1 MSDPGNKDNY
11 MEELGWRDYTDVS
24 KGLPPPLPPPTLPTF
39 DEKSRVEFT
48 FMDEQKRSVLARFLT
63 DGDEFGGPDSF
74 SMSQEEEN
82 TLLSIMERNDLTLV
96 IENLFNKFDWN
107 ISNLGDCLMA
117 GNVICHDIE
126 RLEAQ
131 KSSDGAI
138 LGYVPTGQRM
148 SMCLRD
154 YINYNKKRL
163 SCLENIQKGDER
175 NKTKELYVFRTKS
188 KISSSCESVCDL
200 DDEFEDVENSLNC
213 IDTALVLT
221 GYDLEHN
228 FTGWFNDVKNNLR
241 YKHIFPGKRLV
252 AMLYFRVISI
262 AFLIYKKDIV
272 FLMSYLCL

>member
-1 MSDPGNKDNY
+1 

-63 DGDEFGGPDSF
+63 DGDESGGPDSF

-131 KSSDGAI
+131 KSSDGTI

-175 NKTKELYVFRTKS
+175 NQAKELFVFRTKS

-262 AFLIYKKDIV
+262 TFLIYKKDIV